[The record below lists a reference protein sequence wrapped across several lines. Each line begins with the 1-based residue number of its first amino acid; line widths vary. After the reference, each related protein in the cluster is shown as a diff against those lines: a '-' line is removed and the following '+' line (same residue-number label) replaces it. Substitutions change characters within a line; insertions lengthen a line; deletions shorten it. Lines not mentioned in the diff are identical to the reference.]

1 MNGLLLL
8 LLNLY
13 LGVFSSFAVNR
24 VNARRE
30 NSLLFGGIEYLFEEY
45 LGCGMSTQRAYVQAL
60 WDYLGELQ
68 PIALYQKTRADAERI
83 DKDASLLSLRR
94 LPQNLGLALAVAIL
108 GVAVLIVLVVLC
120 LLSRKDD
127 TGR

>member
-13 LGVFSSFAVNR
+13 LGVFASFAVNR

-30 NSLLFGGIEYLFEEY
+30 NSLLFGGIEYLFDDY
-45 LGCGMSTQRAYVQAL
+45 LRSGVSTQRAYVQAL
-60 WDYLGELQ
+60 WDHLGELQ
-68 PIALYQKTRADAERI
+68 PVALYQKTLADAELVDRNF
-83 DKDASLLSLRR
+83 SLVSLRR
-94 LPQNLGLALAVAIL
+94 VPQNLVLALAVTVL
-108 GVAVLIVLVVLC
+108 GVAVLSVLVILC
-120 LLSRKDD
+120 LLSRKDE